1 MSVVRL
7 ILSTVKSFNSTSQII
22 ATIAPFYQ
30 FVVNTG
36 YILSIEGE
44 GLEPVWRGRLSHVA
58 YRKDAKLTT
67 HVNAELPD
75 WASNC

>member
-1 MSVVRL
+1 MSAAEAEEAQDAAGKE
-7 ILSTVKSFNSTSQII
+7 SVKDHF
-22 ATIAPFYQ
+22 
-30 FVVNTG
+30 
-36 YILSIEGE
+36 
-44 GLEPVWRGRLSHVA
+44 A